1 MNEHDNIELL
11 TYSSAGGAKFGMTP
25 GEIETILGAP
35 DSVGSNYFKQRIEY
49 RSFMN
54 VGYSV
59 DDNLAVHFGFGPQMI
74 GIKFNDIFLFKEV
87 SKTVLKKIIARDGS
101 PFLCYHLVVL
111 LNLGLTLSGFHDN
124 DESRKSVTL
133 FERGTYD
140 DDKDRMKPFKL
151 KR

>member
-1 MNEHDNIELL
+1 MNESDIIELL
-11 TYSSAGGAKFGMTP
+11 TYSGSGGAKFGMTP

-54 VGYSV
+54 VGYSTH
-59 DDNLAVHFGFGPQMI
+59 DNLAVHFGFGPQMI
-74 GIKFNDIFLFKEV
+74 GTKFNDIFLFKEDP
-87 SKTVLKKIIARDGS
+87 KNVLKKIVTQDGS
-101 PFLCYHLVVL
+101 PFLCYQLVVL

-124 DESRKSVTL
+124 DESQKGVTL